1 MSQID
6 IPGDFKDEVRD
17 ENKNDATRSSN
28 PGPAGPVL
36 RLDAGRNR
44 PKPAPKATTDSLTT
58 GLSDEDL
65 WMLIRRFN
73 KVSHY

>member
-17 ENKNDATRSSN
+17 ENKNDATSSN
-28 PGPAGPVL
+28 SGPAGPVL
-36 RLDAGRNR
+36 RLDAGSNR
-44 PKPAPKATTDSLTT
+44 HKPAPKATTDSLTT